1 MTLDYSLKK
10 MNLTYIKAQNY
21 RCYRNLEINFKPGIN
36 LLIGDNA
43 SGKTTILELGQTVCN
58 TFLSGYHDENTVFRG
73 LKKEAIS
80 ESAIGETI
88 ENAKRQIQE
97 KGYEQNLRERGFTNI
112 TKMVYAFKG
121 KEVKME
127 VY

>member
-1 MTLDYSLKK
+1 MARDYSLKR

-43 SGKTTILELGQTVCN
+43 SGKTTILELGQSVCN

-73 LKKEAIS
+73 LKKEAI
-80 ESAIGETI
+80 
-88 ENAKRQIQE
+88 
-97 KGYEQNLRERGFTNI
+97 EQGTRGS
-112 TKMVYAFKG
+112 
-121 KEVKME
+121 
-127 VY
+127 